1 MFDILNMFDMLDIFY
16 AMPAVVFYTTQ
27 ILYLI
32 CLSTDILIFLST
44 SFVYPRT
51 SDLSH
56 PNIRYRTSFRMASAD
71 QDIGDELVTCTI
83 CLEHFTSPK
92 TLVCLHTFC
101 EACLR
106 RHLMVYQTQRRGNLS
121 TIPCPTCRELTPLP
135 QMGVAGLRTDFKIA
149 KIVDFLAQI
158 AGKAKVISTFSRTT
172 IR

>member
-1 MFDILNMFDMLDIFY
+1 MKPPTKFALNT
-16 AMPAVVFYTTQ
+16 YT
-27 ILYLI
+27 
-32 CLSTDILIFLST
+32 
-44 SFVYPRT
+44 
-51 SDLSH
+51 
-56 PNIRYRTSFRMASAD
+56 FRMASAD

-101 EACLR
+101 ESCLR

-149 KIVDFLAQI
+149 KIADFLAQI
-158 AGKAKVISTFSRTT
+158 AGKAKVTFHVK
-172 IR
+172 IRQIARNVLLRDLFILSESENCFRYIKSQSEL

>member
-1 MFDILNMFDMLDIFY
+1 
-16 AMPAVVFYTTQ
+16 
-27 ILYLI
+27 
-32 CLSTDILIFLST
+32 
-44 SFVYPRT
+44 
-51 SDLSH
+51 
-56 PNIRYRTSFRMASAD
+56 MASAD

-101 EACLR
+101 ESCLR

-158 AGKAKVISTFSRTT
+158 AGKAKVTFQVKLRQ
-172 IR
+172 IARNVLLPGFIHVERKRELFRILKAKVNCDFDDHLLDFEREVI